1 MSIFP
6 FHIYLSRMDTKDLIE
21 ACKQVLADNQRGDYT
36 IPAGGLYPHQWLWDS
51 CFTAIGLAN
60 YDVQRA
66 QKEILSLLRGQW
78 ANGMM
83 PNMIF
88 AEGDEHKRDRDMW
101 QSWRSPYAPDHLSTS
116 GITQPPML
124 AEAIVRIG
132 AKLDI
137 DDRRRWYQITYPAL
151 LAFHE
156 WLYRERDP
164 HEEGLV
170 LLIHPWE
177 SGLDN
182 SPPWIS
188 QLRMHHKPWWVWL
201 VEKTHA
207 DMVANIFRRD
217 TQHVSP
223 GQRISNIEALLYYD
237 VQQRLKRKN
246 WDIDGILNRS
256 HFAVQDLTFNCI
268 LLRGHR
274 HLQSIA
280 KTIGYDV
287 PDWLNER
294 ARLGRHAV
302 SEKLWD
308 AFSGQFYSRNFV
320 THKLIKEPSIATLM
334 PLYAGLGNDA
344 QVEAMVKLVRS
355 KDNFGTEF
363 PLPSVPVSYPWY
375 HELKYWQGPVWI
387 NTNWLIIDGLT
398 RSGFT
403 KEAAHIRNQSVKLIS
418 EHGPFEYFSA
428 KKGTPAGARQFSWSA
443 ALTIDLLSDT

>member
-1 MSIFP
+1 MS
-6 FHIYLSRMDTKDLIE
+6 SEDLVA
-21 ACKQVLADNQRGDYT
+21 ACKKVLTDNQRGDYT
-36 IPAGGLYPHQWLWDS
+36 IPAGALYPHQWLWDS
-51 CFTAIGLAN
+51 CFVAIGLSN
-60 YDVQRA
+60 YDIERA
-66 QKEILSLLRGQW
+66 QKELLSLLRGQW
-78 ANGMM
+78 ANGML

-88 AEGDEHKRDRDMW
+88 AEGDAHKRDRNMW
-101 QSWRSPYAPDHLSTS
+101 QSWRSPFAPDNLSTS

-124 AEAIVRIG
+124 AEAIVSIG
-132 AKLDI
+132 SKLKI
-137 DDRRRWYQITYPAL
+137 DERRKWYQTTYPAL

-156 WLYRERDP
+156 WLYHERDP

-182 SPPWIS
+182 SPPWVN
-188 QLRMHHKPWWVWL
+188 QLMTHHKPWWVGL
-201 VEKTHA
+201 VEKTGA
-207 DMVANIFRRD
+207 DKLATVFRRD
-217 TQHVSP
+217 TLHVSP

-237 VQQRLKRKN
+237 VVQRLKRKN
-246 WDIDGILNRS
+246 WDIDGILGRS

-274 HLQSIA
+274 HLQAIA
-280 KTIGYDV
+280 KTIGYEV
-287 PDWLNER
+287 PEWLNER

-320 THKLIKEPSIATLM
+320 THKLIKESSIATLM

-363 PLPSVPVSYPWY
+363 PLPSVPVSYAWY
-375 HELKYWQGPVWI
+375 SEFKYWQGPTWL
-387 NTNWLIIDGLT
+387 NTNWLVADGLK
-398 RSGFT
+398 RGGFH
-403 KEAAHIRNQSVKLIS
+403 KESDHIMKQSIALVAENGS
-418 EHGPFEYFSA
+418 YEYFSA
-428 KKGTPAGARQFSWSA
+428 KSGKPAGAKNFSWTA
-443 ALTIDLLSDT
+443 ALVIDMLAKD

>member
-1 MSIFP
+1 
-6 FHIYLSRMDTKDLIE
+6 MDEPQLDFE
-21 ACKQVLADNQRGDYT
+21 SACKKILEDNQRGDYT

-51 CFTAIGLAN
+51 CFVAIGLAN
-60 YDVQRA
+60 YDLPRA
-66 QKEILSLLRGQW
+66 QKELLSLLRGQW
-78 ANGMM
+78 ANGML

-88 AEGDEHKRDRDMW
+88 AEGDAHKRDRNMW
-101 QSWRSPYAPDHLSTS
+101 QSWRSAYAPDHLATS
-116 GITQPPML
+116 GITQPPVL

-132 AKLDI
+132 AKLKLE
-137 DDRRRWYQITYPAL
+137 DRRKWYQTTYPAL

-164 HEEGLV
+164 HQEGLV

-182 SPPWIS
+182 SPPWIN
-188 QLRMHHKPWWVWL
+188 QLHMHHKPWWVGL
-201 VEKTHA
+201 VEKTGA
-207 DMVANIFRRD
+207 DRLANVFRRD

-237 VQQRLKRKN
+237 VVQRLKRKN
-246 WDIDGILNRS
+246 WDIDAILNRS

-274 HLQSIA
+274 HLQAIA
-280 KTIGYDV
+280 KTIGYEI

-294 ARLGRHAV
+294 AKLGRHAV

-344 QVEAMVKLVRS
+344 QSEAMIRLIHS
-355 KDNFGTEF
+355 KDNFGVPF
-363 PLPSVPVSYPWY
+363 PLPTVPVSYSWY
-375 HELKYWQGPVWI
+375 SELKYWQGPTWL
-387 NTNWLIIDGLT
+387 NTNWLIIDGLK
-398 RSGFT
+398 RGGF
-403 KEAAHIRNQSVKLIS
+403 KEEAGLITQKSLELVS
-418 EHGPFEYFSA
+418 EHGFYEYFSA
-428 KKGTPAGARQFSWSA
+428 LSGKPAGAKNFSWTA
-443 ALTIDLLSDT
+443 ALAIDLMH

>member
-1 MSIFP
+1 
-6 FHIYLSRMDTKDLIE
+6 MDEPQPTLEE
-21 ACKQVLADNQRGDYT
+21 ACRKVLADNQRGDYT

-51 CFTAIGLAN
+51 CFTAIGLAH
-60 YDVQRA
+60 YDIERA
-66 QKEILSLLRGQW
+66 KKEILSLLRGQW
-78 ANGMM
+78 ANGMI

-88 AEGDEHKRDRDMW
+88 AEGDAHKRDRNMW
-101 QSWRSPYAPDHLSTS
+101 QSWRSPYAPDHVSTS

-124 AEAIVRIG
+124 AEAIVSIG
-132 AKLDI
+132 SHMKKEE
-137 DDRRRWYQITYPAL
+137 RRKWYQTAYPAC
-151 LAFHE
+151 LAYHE

-188 QLRMHHKPWWVWL
+188 QLRMHHKPWWVGL
-201 VEKTHA
+201 VEKTGA
-207 DMVANIFRRD
+207 DRLANVFRRD

-237 VQQRLKRKN
+237 VEQRLKRKN
-246 WDIDGILNRS
+246 WDIDGILSRS

-274 HLQSIA
+274 HLQAIA
-280 KTIGYDV
+280 KAIGYEI

-308 AFSGQFYSRNFV
+308 AFTGQFYSRNFV

-344 QVEAMVKLVRS
+344 QIEAMVKLINS
-355 KDNFGTEF
+355 KDNFGTNF
-363 PLPSVPVSYPWY
+363 PLPSVPVSYSWY
-375 HELKYWQGPVWI
+375 SEFKYWQGPTWL
-387 NTNWLIIDGLT
+387 NTNWLVIDGLK
-398 RSGFT
+398 RAGFSEEAVHIT
-403 KEAAHIRNQSVKLIS
+403 KQSLKLVS
-418 EHGPFEYFSA
+418 EHGAREYFSA
-428 KKGTPAGARQFSWSA
+428 KDGRPAGAKNFSWTA
-443 ALTIDLLSDT
+443 ALALDLAAQLSSK